1 MRVYG
6 TPRWKAPFSTEYG
19 NPRSAAIDARVQ
31 LDVVYTSK
39 VSWSAAYA
47 PRLATPGAAIFGG
60 RIGIRSSDDR
70 YGLALFARNLFDVY
84 RPTVR
89 ISTPVAGQLLSE
101 SYAQLRGPESRRI
114 LGIALE
120 AKFGEGYGQ

>member
-1 MRVYG
+1 MIRRPPRFKRTYTLFPYTTRFRSGGNLLIG
-6 TPRWKAPFSTEYG
+6 TPRWKATFSTEYVK
-19 NPRSAAIDARVQ
+19 PLSSAIDALVQ

-70 YGLALFARNLFDVY
+70 YGLALFARDRKSV
-84 RPTVR
+84 V
-89 ISTPVAGQLLSE
+89 
-101 SYAQLRGPESRRI
+101 
-114 LGIALE
+114 
-120 AKFGEGYGQ
+120 